1 MNNTDTFHEENLS
14 LIEIVIFLWKKRVLI
29 VSITLISSIFAI
41 TYSLSLPD
49 IYKSEAILSPVDE
62 QSSPIPKLGGI
73 ASLAGINM
81 TQSSTSKSQEAI
93 QLLKSFYFFS
103 LYEKN
108 TDIMPFLM
116 ASKNWNP
123 LTNEVQFNESIYDI
137 NSSKWTREAEFPK
150 QSKPSQQEAY
160 KEFKKIFNV
169 SQDIDSSFIFLSV
182 KHVSPHVAKKMV
194 DDIVKLLNE
203 LMRDKDRDEA
213 IRSLNFL
220 NSQIANTSLTEMRLA
235 LADLIRQ
242 ETQTLM
248 LVEANEDYVFKMID
262 PPIAS
267 EIKSEPN
274 RAYLCILYTFLGFM
288 ISIFLCLILF
298 YKQSNHRT

>member
-1 MNNTDTFHEENLS
+1 
-14 LIEIVIFLWKKRVLI
+14 
-29 VSITLISSIFAI
+29 
-41 TYSLSLPD
+41 
-49 IYKSEAILSPVDE
+49 
-62 QSSPIPKLGGI
+62 
-73 ASLAGINM
+73 
-81 TQSSTSKSQEAI
+81 
-93 QLLKSFYFFS
+93 
-103 LYEKN
+103 
-108 TDIMPFLM
+108 
-116 ASKNWNP
+116 
-123 LTNEVQFNESIYDI
+123 
-137 NSSKWTREAEFPK
+137 
-150 QSKPSQQEAY
+150 
-160 KEFKKIFNV
+160 
-169 SQDIDSSFIFLSV
+169 V